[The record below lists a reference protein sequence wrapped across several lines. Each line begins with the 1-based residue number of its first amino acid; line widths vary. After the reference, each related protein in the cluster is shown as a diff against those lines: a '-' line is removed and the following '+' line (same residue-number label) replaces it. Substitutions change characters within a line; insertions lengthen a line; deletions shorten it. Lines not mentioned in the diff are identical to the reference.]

1 MIRTVGL
8 KKVYKTQAE
17 SVVALDDVNITI
29 NDGELV
35 ALAGPSG
42 SGKTTLLNLLGTLDS
57 ITEGDIEFNGVYLG
71 RMSEK
76 EKTVFRR
83 LNLGFVFQSYNL
95 IPVLTALENVELSFK
110 PLSKEDLAK
119 IGIEDTRKASLEV
132 LKDVGL
138 EGFEN
143 RRPGELSGG
152 QQQRVSIARAVVR
165 RPSLILADEPT
176 ANLDSANSRTI
187 LELMKKLNAKYG
199 ITVVYSSHDQEVLNN
214 VRRIITLHDGKV
226 VGDEVC

>member
-35 ALAGPSG
+35 ALAGSSG

-57 ITEGDIEFNGVYLG
+57 ITEGDIEFNGVHLG

-110 PLSKEDLAK
+110 PLSKEDLAR
-119 IGIEDTRKASLEV
+119 IGIEDARKASLEV

-176 ANLDSANSRTI
+176 ANLDSANSKTI
-187 LELMKKLNAKYG
+187 LELMKKLNGKYG